1 MLDLGLSKMA
11 LIGVVALVVL
21 GPERLP
27 RVARTAGALFGR
39 AQRYINDVKAEVSR
53 EIELDALRTMKTD
66 FEQAARNVENTI
78 HDNLREHERDL
89 NAAWNTAET
98 PGGSAAAAAPDGVD
112 GGFANVGG
120 AVLDATLARM
130 NPFGRIA
137 MCGMIAAYD
146 GAPAPLANPALILR
160 ERLLVQGFI
169 VSEHFDVW
177 PEALAQLA
185 SLVANRQLHYR
196 ETIAQ
201 GLERAPDAL
210 LGLLKGRNFGK
221 QLVALV

>member
-53 EIELDALRTMKTD
+53 EIELDALRKMKTD

-89 NAAWNTAET
+89 NAAWNSAVS
-98 PGGSAAAAAPDGVD
+98 PGGSAAADAPDGPSAAS
-112 GGFANVGG
+112 GEPSWR
-120 AVLDATLARM
+120 T
-130 NPFGRIA
+130 
-137 MCGMIAAYD
+137 IAA
-146 GAPAPLANPALILR
+146 APAKRRNWRVKKAVTPVWYKRATMR
-160 ERLLVQGFI
+160 RTQVQSGAAR
-169 VSEHFDVW
+169 VARHR
-177 PEALAQLA
+177 PA
-185 SLVANRQLHYR
+185 SLRRPARFL
-196 ETIAQ
+196 
-201 GLERAPDAL
+201 
-210 LGLLKGRNFGK
+210 
-221 QLVALV
+221 

>member
-53 EIELDALRTMKTD
+53 EIELDALRSMKSD

-89 NAAWNTAET
+89 NAAWNSTVSSGDPAAADASD
-98 PGGSAAAAAPDGVD
+98 GSAAPFGKPSWRGVAAASAKRRNWRVRKTATPVWYKR
-112 GGFANVGG
+112 ATMRRTQVLSG
-120 AVLDATLARM
+120 AARVARHQ
-130 NPFGRIA
+130 P
-137 MCGMIAAYD
+137 
-146 GAPAPLANPALILR
+146 
-160 ERLLVQGFI
+160 
-169 VSEHFDVW
+169 
-177 PEALAQLA
+177 A
-185 SLVANRQLHYR
+185 SLRRPAR
-196 ETIAQ
+196 
-201 GLERAPDAL
+201 
-210 LGLLKGRNFGK
+210 FF
-221 QLVALV
+221 

>member
-89 NAAWNTAET
+89 NAAWNSAVS
-98 PGGSAAAAAPDGVD
+98 PGGSAAAEAPDGPSAAS
-112 GGFANVGG
+112 GEPSWR
-120 AVLDATLARM
+120 T
-130 NPFGRIA
+130 
-137 MCGMIAAYD
+137 IAA
-146 GAPAPLANPALILR
+146 APAKRRNWRVKKAVTPVWYKRATMR
-160 ERLLVQGFI
+160 RTQVQSGAAR
-169 VSEHFDVW
+169 VARHR
-177 PEALAQLA
+177 PA
-185 SLVANRQLHYR
+185 SLRRPARFL
-196 ETIAQ
+196 
-201 GLERAPDAL
+201 
-210 LGLLKGRNFGK
+210 
-221 QLVALV
+221 

>member
-89 NAAWNTAET
+89 NAAWNSAVS
-98 PGGSAAAAAPDGVD
+98 PGGSAAADAPDGPSAAS
-112 GGFANVGG
+112 GEPSWR
-120 AVLDATLARM
+120 T
-130 NPFGRIA
+130 
-137 MCGMIAAYD
+137 IAA
-146 GAPAPLANPALILR
+146 APAKRRNWRVKKAVTPVWYKRATMR
-160 ERLLVQGFI
+160 RMQVQSGAAR
-169 VSEHFDVW
+169 VARHR
-177 PEALAQLA
+177 PA
-185 SLVANRQLHYR
+185 SLRRPARFL
-196 ETIAQ
+196 
-201 GLERAPDAL
+201 
-210 LGLLKGRNFGK
+210 
-221 QLVALV
+221 